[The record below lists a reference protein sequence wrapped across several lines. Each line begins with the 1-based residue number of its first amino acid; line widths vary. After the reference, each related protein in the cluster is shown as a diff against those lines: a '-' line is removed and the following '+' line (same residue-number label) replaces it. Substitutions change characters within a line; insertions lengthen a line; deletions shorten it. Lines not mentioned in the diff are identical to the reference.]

1 MHKKANDASDTV
13 HVLAERVL
21 SKCVSKLGIFFSMV
35 LF

>member
-1 MHKKANDASDTV
+1 MHKKANDASDT
-13 HVLAERVL
+13 VLAERVL